1 MTFEKLKFKKI
12 NNARD
17 LGGLPAEGGKR
28 VKYGKLIRSSRLYKL
43 PKITVKR
50 LKEYGLTAIVDLRTE
65 TERNARPA
73 TKITG
78 VKYHALPI
86 LTSSTAGITADT
98 SAMSVIYKES
108 KRLKREYETTDNYMT
123 SMYTEVLFGE
133 ESRPVIKKFFDI
145 ILEEDGCVLW
155 LCNQGKDRTGI
166 LAMLLEGLLGIDEKT
181 IIADY
186 VASAKFLR
194 PKRALQKIAITIVPS
209 PLKLKSILYALVNV
223 KPQYIAGAIEAI
235 KQKYGGITEY
245 CKQVLEI
252 TEEEIKTLK
261 DKYLE

>member
-108 KRLKREYETTDNYMT
+108 KRLKREYETT
-123 SMYTEVLFGE
+123 
-133 ESRPVIKKFFDI
+133 I
-145 ILEEDGCVLW
+145 I
-155 LCNQGKDRTGI
+155 
-166 LAMLLEGLLGIDEKT
+166 
-181 IIADY
+181 
-186 VASAKFLR
+186 
-194 PKRALQKIAITIVPS
+194 
-209 PLKLKSILYALVNV
+209 
-223 KPQYIAGAIEAI
+223 
-235 KQKYGGITEY
+235 
-245 CKQVLEI
+245 
-252 TEEEIKTLK
+252 
-261 DKYLE
+261 